1 MHTYAPESGCSW
13 AIEKERKTEIGK
25 EEEQEIKSWEMEATY
40 SGERHKQTRAGQGA
54 RGCQTL

>member
-25 EEEQEIKSWEMEATY
+25 EEE
-40 SGERHKQTRAGQGA
+40 AGDKKLGDGGNIQWGKA
-54 RGCQTL
+54 